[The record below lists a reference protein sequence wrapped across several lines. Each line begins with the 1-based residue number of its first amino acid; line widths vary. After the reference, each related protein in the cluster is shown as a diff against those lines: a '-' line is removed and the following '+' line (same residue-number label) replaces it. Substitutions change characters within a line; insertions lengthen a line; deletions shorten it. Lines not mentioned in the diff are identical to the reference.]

1 MKQLAVFTAVALI
14 CIGFYCMIR
23 KRNML
28 KLIIGLNIFE
38 SGLIMLLLAF
48 AYREGG
54 HAPIHSPEE
63 LQGFWVDPLP
73 QALALTGIVI
83 GAGVTALG
91 LSLVSR
97 LHKSM
102 KTLDVSEIV
111 RGLKK

>member
-1 MKQLAVFTAVALI
+1 MKQLAFLIAVALI

-38 SGLIMLLLAF
+38 SGLITLLLAF
-48 AYREGG
+48 GYREGG
-54 HAPIHSPEE
+54 RAPIVSPGTV
-63 LQGFWVDPLP
+63 QGPYVDPLP

-91 LSLVSR
+91 LSLISK
-97 LHKSM
+97 LHKDT

-111 RGLKK
+111 RGLKR